1 MIEKRSLPA
10 AAGFTLVELL
20 VVISII
26 AILAGLSMSGVMM
39 GRQSAEETTVKANI
53 TFLVTGLEQYAVEF
67 GAYPPSSLSFYRI
80 PTNGLNDGI
89 ESVLA
94 CLQTR
99 KHNGPFIR
107 DLDEAQRGNVD
118 ADTVSKLQAEHLR
131 KRLDWNRTD
140 NQLWEYCDLW
150 GNPLIYIHS
159 SAYGEPVNIQT
170 IDGET
175 IAVSAK
181 RDPETGGFYRP
192 TEFQLW
198 SLGAD
203 GINSEYDEYDEGD
216 DICHW
221 K

>member
-1 MIEKRSLPA
+1 MMIEKRSLSA

-26 AILAGLSMSGVMM
+26 AILAGLSMTGVMM
-39 GRQSAEETTVKANI
+39 GRQSGEEGAVKSNI
-53 TFLVTGLEQYAVEF
+53 TGLVTLLEQYAVET
-67 GAYPPSSLSFYRI
+67 GGYPPSSLSFFRI
-80 PTNGLNDGI
+80 PSNGINEGI

-94 CLQTR
+94 CLETR
-99 KHNGPFIR
+99 KYNGPFIG
-107 DLDEAQRGNVD
+107 DLDEKQRGNVD
-118 ADTVSKLQAEHLR
+118 ADTISKLQADHLR
-131 KRLDWNRTD
+131 KRLDWKRTD

-159 SAYGEPVNIQT
+159 RDYSEPVSIQT

-175 IAVSAK
+175 ITVSAK

-198 SLGAD
+198 SLGVD
-203 GINSEYDEYDEGD
+203 GENGEYDEGD

>member
-1 MIEKRSLPA
+1 MMLEKRSLPA

-26 AILAGLSMSGVMM
+26 AILAGLSMSGVMW
-39 GRQSAEETTVKANI
+39 GRQSGEEGAVKSNI
-53 TFLVTGLEQYAVEF
+53 TGLVSLLEQYAVET
-67 GAYPPSSLSFYRI
+67 GDYPPSSLSFFRI
-80 PTNGLNDGI
+80 PSNGINEGI

-94 CLQTR
+94 CLETR
-99 KHNGPFIR
+99 KYNGPFIG
-107 DLDEAQRGNVD
+107 DLDERQRGNVD
-118 ADTVSKLQAEHLR
+118 ADTISKLQADHLK
-131 KRLDWNRTD
+131 KRLDWKRTD
-140 NQLWEYCDLW
+140 NQLGEYCDLW

-159 SAYGEPVNIQT
+159 RDYGELVNIQT

-175 IAVSAK
+175 ITVSAK
-181 RDPETGGFYRP
+181 RDPETDGFYRP

-198 SLGAD
+198 SLGVD
-203 GINSEYDEYDEGD
+203 GINSEYDEGD

>member
-1 MIEKRSLPA
+1 MIVEKRSVST

-39 GRQSAEETTVKANI
+39 GRDSAEEGAVKSNI
-53 TFLVTGLEQYAVEF
+53 TGLVTRLEQYAVET
-67 GAYPPSSLSFYRI
+67 GDYPPSSLSFFRI
-80 PTNGLNDGI
+80 PSNGLNDGI

-94 CLQTR
+94 CLETR
-99 KHNGPFIR
+99 KYNGPFIG
-107 DLDEAQRGNVD
+107 DLDEKQRGNVD
-118 ADTVSKLQAEHLR
+118 ADTISKLQAEHLR
-131 KRLDWNRTD
+131 KRLDWKRTD

-159 SAYGEPVNIQT
+159 RDYGEPVSIQT

-175 IAVSAK
+175 ISVSAK
-181 RDPETGGFYRP
+181 RDPDTGGFYRP

-198 SLGAD
+198 SLGVD
-203 GINSEYDEYDEGD
+203 GKNSEYDEGD

>member
-1 MIEKRSLPA
+1 MIEKRGVPT

-39 GRQSAEETTVKANI
+39 GRDSAEEGAVKSNI
-53 TFLVTGLEQYAVEF
+53 TSLVTRLEQYAVET
-67 GAYPPSSLSFYRI
+67 GDYPPSSLSFFRI
-80 PTNGLNDGI
+80 PSNGLNDGI

-94 CLQTR
+94 CLETR
-99 KHNGPFIR
+99 KYNGAFIG
-107 DLDEAQRGNVD
+107 DLDEKQRGNVD
-118 ADTVSKLQAEHLR
+118 ADTISKLQADHLR
-131 KRLDWNRTD
+131 KRLDWKRTD

-159 SAYGEPVNIQT
+159 RDYSEPVSIQT

-175 IAVSAK
+175 ITVSAK

-198 SLGAD
+198 SLGVD
-203 GINSEYDEYDEGD
+203 GENGEYDEGD